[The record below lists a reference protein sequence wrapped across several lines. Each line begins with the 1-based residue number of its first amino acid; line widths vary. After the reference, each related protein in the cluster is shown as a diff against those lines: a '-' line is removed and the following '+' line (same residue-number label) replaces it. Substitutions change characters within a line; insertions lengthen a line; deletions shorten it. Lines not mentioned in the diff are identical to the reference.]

1 MDISENKIEKIQQS
15 EYTFTNSDIDKFSEI
30 KQTFQKYGLVI
41 IKNVINDSLIENI
54 LECAIHQYTQTAR
67 KIGLDKKRRS
77 HYN

>member
-54 LECAIHQYTQTAR
+54 LECVIHQYTQTAR